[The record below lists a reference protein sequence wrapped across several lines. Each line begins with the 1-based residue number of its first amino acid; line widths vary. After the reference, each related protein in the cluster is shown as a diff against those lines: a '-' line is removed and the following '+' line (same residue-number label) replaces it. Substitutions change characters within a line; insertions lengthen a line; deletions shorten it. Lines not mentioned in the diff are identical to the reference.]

1 MKLYVPLFGSTEYI
15 ANDVAFLTQCLVFV
29 ESAKPDGIIK
39 LLELRLD
46 IGHEDSSAPIVAL
59 SIHFHDKS
67 STYFTVPT
75 KMRSNQ
81 LPVLALA
88 NDPAW
93 GVRGGIFTRPPI
105 DTVP

>member
-1 MKLYVPLFGSTEYI
+1 MSHGERSYPKSPHMKIATEPFLSQYI

-29 ESAKPDGIIK
+29 ECAQPDGIIK
-39 LLELRLD
+39 LFELRLD

-81 LPVLALA
+81 LPMLALA
-88 NDPAW
+88 NDSAW
-93 GVRGGIFTRPPI
+93 GV
-105 DTVP
+105 